1 MSDEV
6 IKPPTLSN
14 NSNIISPDISY
25 VVTKTRVEFY
35 GSCLKQDTIIY
46 THRTLVNIYI
56 VYEITKNDPL
66 SSHPT
71 LKNCLFGE
79 VKLTKNP
86 DIGKYKYTGYGIG
99 FNSKGKFSFGN
110 GFAQNVIIFGV
121 DVSSSD
127 HTNKKKRIF

>member
-6 IKPPTLSN
+6 IKPPTSSN
-14 NSNIISPDISY
+14 NSNILSPDISY

-71 LKNCLFGE
+71 LENCLFGE

-86 DIGKYKYTGYGIG
+86 DIDKYKYTGYGIG
-99 FNSKGKFSFGN
+99 FNTKGKFSFGN

>member
-6 IKPPTLSN
+6 IKPPTSSN
-14 NSNIISPDISY
+14 NSNILSPDISY

-71 LKNCLFGE
+71 LENCLFGE

-86 DIGKYKYTGYGIG
+86 DIDKYKYTGYGIG